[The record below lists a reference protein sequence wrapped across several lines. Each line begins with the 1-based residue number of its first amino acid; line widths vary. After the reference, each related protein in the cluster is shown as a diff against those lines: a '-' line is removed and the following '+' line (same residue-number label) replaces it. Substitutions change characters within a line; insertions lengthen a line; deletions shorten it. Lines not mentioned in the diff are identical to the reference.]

1 MECPAQILAQEVI
14 GYHNV
19 SLIALDDPR
28 VGFDPVTQFG
38 YISSCTDSRSASEYI
53 QGVLPNLGCQ
63 YCSCRPNV
71 RLTQQHTQLWLTRLF
86 KAQYGNLN

>member
-1 MECPAQILAQEVI
+1 MKIQTIRGMECPAQILAQEVI

-63 YCSCRPNV
+63 
-71 RLTQQHTQLWLTRLF
+71 LLQLPPKCAPDTTTY
-86 KAQYGNLN
+86 AAVADTAV